1 AATGGQLESWAD
13 RLAAAHAA
21 EVAERDARIAEL
33 EANAADRESEI
44 EAVKAERDRAEDQA
58 EAASGQG
65 VECEHKR
72 TEPRRT
78 HVRCLDCESVKTD
91 SDPSWG
97 AARDRWFPSLPAAR
111 AAAAP
116 TQEKG
121 NG

>member
-1 AATGGQLESWAD
+1 MAPEDHAMTDTFDAVLAEMRAESRFSDGRLVHDAATGGQLESWAD

-72 TEPRRT
+72 
-78 HVRCLDCESVKTD
+78 
-91 SDPSWG
+91 
-97 AARDRWFPSLPAAR
+97 
-111 AAAAP
+111 
-116 TQEKG
+116 
-121 NG
+121 